1 MRVTLDI
8 RFKTA
13 DEESIKE
20 LAKLL
25 YGPFK
30 DRYEIDGRYLT
41 AHKEIMSE
49 DELDEMTYY
58 LDELPMHVAVKGDI
72 DFDYDGNLEMLDDFT
87 QIQIEYRDGKYRYQ
101 DVEEEAYYV
110 GEKKDGK
117 IRLRGADEDEHAMF
131 FD

>member
-8 RFKTA
+8 KFKTA
-13 DEESIKE
+13 DEESIKK
-20 LAKLL
+20 LAELL
-25 YGPFK
+25 YGPFR
-30 DRYEIDGRYLT
+30 DRYEIEGRELR
-41 AHKEIMSE
+41 AHREIMSE

-58 LDELPMHVAVKGDI
+58 IDELPMHVATKGEI
-72 DFDYDGNLEMLDDFT
+72 NFDYDGNLEMLDDFT
-87 QIQIEYRDGKYRYQ
+87 QVQIEYRDGKYRYQ